1 MRYALFL
8 GCTIPVRA
16 QNYELAT
23 RKIGEVL
30 GIEFVDIPTFSCC
43 GFPIKSID
51 AEESLLVAAR
61 NLAEAEERGLNICT
75 ICSACTGVLTEVNN
89 ELKNNPELRNEINR
103 KLSEMGKEYK
113 GTVEIK
119 HLARILL
126 EDVPKEKFKENI
138 KADLSDIKVC
148 AHYGC
153 HYLKPTEIYEHFDSA
168 ENPQSLD
175 KLIELTGAKSL
186 RYQSKR
192 KCCGGAVLA
201 VDESL
206 AMSITKEKLD
216 NIKDVEA
223 DAIVLICPFCSI
235 MYESNQKKI
244 ESTYNVSYN
253 LPVLYYP
260 QLLGLAFGFNKK
272 DLGFNFNR
280 VKADKLTEK
289 IKKLN
294 AVIK

>member
-1 MRYALFL
+1 MKYALFL

-23 RKIGEVL
+23 RKVGEIL

-43 GFPIKSID
+43 GFPIKSVD
-51 AEESLLVAAR
+51 AEESLVIAAR
-61 NLAEAEERGLNICT
+61 NLAEAEEQGVNICS
-75 ICSACTGVLTEVNN
+75 ICSACTGVLTEANI
-89 ELKNNPELRNEINR
+89 ELKNDPDLLKDVNK
-103 KLSEMGKEYK
+103 KLAEFGKEYK

-126 EDVPKEKFKENI
+126 EDIPEEKIREKI
-138 KADLSDIKVC
+138 KVDLSELKVC
-148 AHYGC
+148 PHYGC
-153 HYLKPTEIYEHFDSA
+153 HYLRPTEIYNHFDSA

-186 RYQSKR
+186 KYQGRR

-201 VDESL
+201 IDESL

-216 NIKDVEA
+216 SIKEVGA
-223 DAIVLICPFCSI
+223 DAIVLVCPFCSV

-244 ESTYNVSYN
+244 ETTYEVSYN

-260 QLLGLAFGFNKK
+260 QLLGLAFGFDKK
-272 DLGFNFNR
+272 ELGFNFNR
-280 VKADKLTEK
+280 VKAKELLEK
-289 IKKLN
+289 IQKPTE
-294 AVIK
+294 V